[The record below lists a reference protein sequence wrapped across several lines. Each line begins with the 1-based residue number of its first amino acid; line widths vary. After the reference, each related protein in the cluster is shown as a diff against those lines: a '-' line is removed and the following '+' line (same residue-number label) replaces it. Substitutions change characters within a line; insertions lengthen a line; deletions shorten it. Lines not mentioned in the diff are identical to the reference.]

1 MAMTPEEVQEYLA
14 KVRKTVADSRAMVEQ
29 AQLRIQETD
38 RLLEKQGLTREK
50 LRNMKITREHVQLV
64 NEELARRGL
73 PPMEYDDAAFDFGAA
88 TRELRE
94 AEEPLEPP
102 VGDELAERQRKFG
115 NFMQEYR
122 L

>member
-29 AQLRIQETD
+29 ARLRIQETD

-50 LRNMKITREHVQLV
+50 LRDMKITREHVLLV
-64 NEELARRGL
+64 NEELTRRGL
-73 PPMEYDDAAFDFGAA
+73 PPIETDDASFDFNAA
-88 TRELRE
+88 TRELRAAE
-94 AEEPLEPP
+94 APVEPP
-102 VGDELAERQRKFG
+102 VDDELAERQRKFG
-115 NFMQEYR
+115 AFMQEYR

>member
-1 MAMTPEEVQEYLA
+1 MAMTPDEIKEYLA
-14 KVRKTVADSRAMVEQ
+14 RIRKTVADSRELVSQ

-38 RLLEKQGLTREK
+38 RLLEKQGLTREQVRHFK
-50 LRNMKITREHVQLV
+50 LTRDQIQLA

-73 PPMEYDDAAFDFGAA
+73 PPVECDDASFDFGAA

-94 AEEPLEPP
+94 AEEPSEPP
-102 VGDELAERQRKFG
+102 VEDELAERRRKFG